1 MSVDVRDFRGGIPG
15 IPESGA
21 AGALLRNANRQS
33 TKKELVILLK
43 PTVIQ
48 SDRDWERDLIETRG
62 RLDALHQQRMR
73 GKQ

>member
-1 MSVDVRDFRGGIPG
+1 VDVRDFRGGIPG
-15 IPESGA
+15 IPGSGA

-33 TKKELVILLK
+33 IKKELVILLK

-73 GKQ
+73 AKQ